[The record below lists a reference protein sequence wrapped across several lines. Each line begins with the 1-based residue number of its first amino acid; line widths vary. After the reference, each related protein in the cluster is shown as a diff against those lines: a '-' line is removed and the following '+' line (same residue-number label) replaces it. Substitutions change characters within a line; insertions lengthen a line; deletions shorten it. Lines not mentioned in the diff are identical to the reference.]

1 MAYPVLGVGHVSTW
15 PYLYDYTAALTFLRT
30 WSALGVDVLGA
41 GALQFLEL
49 ARLALKRGF
58 LELVLF
64 SVEQFA
70 RLYAKC
76 MYRGLGIFRH
86 LGREGGPWHV

>member
-1 MAYPVLGVGHVSTW
+1 M
-15 PYLYDYTAALTFLRT
+15 
-30 WSALGVDVLGA
+30 DVLRA

-49 ARLALKRGF
+49 ARLALERGF
-58 LELVLF
+58 LGLVLF
-64 SVEQFA
+64 GVERFA

-86 LGREGGPWHV
+86 LGAWRRPLACLNV

>member
-1 MAYPVLGVGHVSTW
+1 
-15 PYLYDYTAALTFLRT
+15 
-30 WSALGVDVLGA
+30 LGVDVLRA

-49 ARLALKRGF
+49 ARLALESGF

-76 MYRGLGIFRH
+76 MYRGLGSFRTYY
-86 LGREGGPWHV
+86 LRAWKRPLACLNV